1 MKLRLLL
8 AITVFCSALLGRVN
22 AEQKAEVFPKSD
34 LMKIGVYYYP
44 EAWSQSQWERDIAT
58 MKSLNLEF
66 VHMGEFAWAFMEP
79 EEGKFDFSWLDKA
92 VDLCAKQGMKVVL
105 CTPSPTPPVWL
116 AQKHPEILMVDN
128 KGRKMMHG
136 SRQQATW
143 SSDVYRH
150 YVGRIVDELGKHYG
164 NNPAVWGWQLDNELS
179 HYGKEPDYSDASQS
193 KFRLWLKQKY
203 QTIDALNSAWGAS
216 FWSQMYQNFDQIRIP
231 NADEL
236 VAQVNP
242 NALLDSQRWFADE
255 TADYL
260 RFQATTLRRYCG
272 TRQWITTNYMQLF
285 SPADPARSAKDL
297 ELISWTHYP
306 VHGDLNEGPLG
317 FRLGSPATSSF
328 YHDYTRSLNGNEGE
342 MELQPGQV
350 NWGDVNS
357 QPYPGA
363 IHLWL
368 MRAFAAGSKLTCSYR
383 FREVLSGS
391 ELYHYGFVGTDGV
404 TPTTGGLQYKQAA
417 EEMQLLRKHYTE
429 PTKMPADYAARKTG
443 MVYSIDSRWD
453 VDNHKQSVRWNTI
466 NHALRYY
473 RALKSMG
480 APVDVITEDKDFNV
494 YPFLVVTADQ
504 VVDLDLVARWKSY
517 AEQGGHLVITCRT
530 AQKDRQGHLWEAP
543 WAGPILDLIGAKIK
557 FYDMLPSPYKAHVSF
572 KGTEYP
578 WYSWGESLD
587 PNKST
592 EVLVRHSDQYY
603 QGDPA
608 AVTRKLG
615 KGTVTYVGVDSADG
629 KLENALMREVFNRAS
644 VPVENLAE
652 GFYIDWRD
660 GFWVATNFNEN
671 TQTVPGNSTGRNYL
685 IGSQVVPIAG
695 VSVWQDK

>member
-116 AQKHPEILMVDN
+116 VQKHPEILMVDN

-216 FWSQMYQNFDQIRIP
+216 FWSQMYQDFDQIRIP

-260 RFQATTLRRYCG
+260 RFQATTLRKHCG

-429 PTKMPADYAARKTG
+429 PTKMPAAYAARKTG

-592 EVLVRHSDQYY
+592 EVLVRYTDQYY

-629 KLENALMREVFNRAS
+629 KLENALMREVFNCAS

>member
-1 MKLRLLL
+1 
-8 AITVFCSALLGRVN
+8 
-22 AEQKAEVFPKSD
+22 
-34 LMKIGVYYYP
+34 
-44 EAWSQSQWERDIAT
+44 
-58 MKSLNLEF
+58 
-66 VHMGEFAWAFMEP
+66 
-79 EEGKFDFSWLDKA
+79 
-92 VDLCAKQGMKVVL
+92 
-105 CTPSPTPPVWL
+105 
-116 AQKHPEILMVDN
+116 
-128 KGRKMMHG
+128 
-136 SRQQATW
+136 
-143 SSDVYRH
+143 
-150 YVGRIVDELGKHYG
+150 
-164 NNPAVWGWQLDNELS
+164 
-179 HYGKEPDYSDASQS
+179 
-193 KFRLWLKQKY
+193 
-203 QTIDALNSAWGAS
+203 
-216 FWSQMYQNFDQIRIP
+216 
-231 NADEL
+231 
-236 VAQVNP
+236 
-242 NALLDSQRWFADE
+242 
-255 TADYL
+255 
-260 RFQATTLRRYCG
+260 
-272 TRQWITTNYMQLF
+272 
-285 SPADPARSAKDL
+285 
-297 ELISWTHYP
+297 
-306 VHGDLNEGPLG
+306 
-317 FRLGSPATSSF
+317 
-328 YHDYTRSLNGNEGE
+328 